1 MTVVDAIADGH
12 RAAQQIHSFLSG
24 EPLPKPKKRP
34 KTRVSAEV
42 MAKLEETSEQEI
54 APAEAGEIP
63 EAYRR
68 SGFAEVELG
77 FSLPLACREAT
88 RCLHCDYVAIEE
100 DA

>member
-1 MTVVDAIADGH
+1 
-12 RAAQQIHSFLSG
+12 
-24 EPLPKPKKRP
+24 
-34 KTRVSAEV
+34 

-54 APAEAGEIP
+54 AAAEPGQIP
-63 EAYRR
+63 DAYR

-77 FSLPLACREAT
+77 FSFPLACREAT